1 MSISYLKKKNI
12 IDKIRKLNTSL
23 HYDIYTILKK
33 YELNSTKNNNGIFF
47 NLEDVNDTI
56 IDELNDYLEQS
67 QHVNEHEKNDE
78 LINLNESVVCASND
92 KLDTLNVKPKITMQ
106 HECQN
111 IVDSLSPKHDV
122 NAIHI
127 LNTLEKE
134 KHELINKRTAI
145 NVFSAVK
152 KKYSKPIISEYKYS
166 NNEILEM
173 DLT

>member
-12 IDKIRKLNTSL
+12 IDKIKKLNTSL
-23 HYDIYTILKK
+23 HYDVYTILKK

-67 QHVNEHEKNDE
+67 QHRNEHESNDE
-78 LINLNESVVCASND
+78 MINLNDNVVCDSNE
-92 KLDTLNVKPKITMQ
+92 KLDTLHVKPKITMHQ
-106 HECQN
+106 ECQN
-111 IVDSLSPKHDV
+111 IVDSLSPKHDINAV
-122 NAIHI
+122 NI

-152 KKYSKPIISEYKYS
+152 KKYSKPIMSEYKYS